1 MEETAKKIGG
11 RRKGGGRRAGASK
24 GGSRVEAVT
33 MLPVTDEGTLREAP
47 EENAAQPAEVPAQ
60 VSGSAASEEAPR
72 EEREAV
78 VAPEIPFEAPA
89 EEASLPEEERRSPGE
104 LEELH
109 AELFSEDLDQKAVE
123 QMFRWARE
131 GHSDGETEE
140 GGELSGT
147 ALLESVRHGRHVAGL
162 LLRLFEALS
171 SVHQLDGRWARLLV
185 QASLWHD
192 LGFAMGGR
200 KRHHKRSMEIIERNG
215 HLSLGFGLEEKD
227 RPLVALL
234 ARYHRRAWPS
244 VKHRPFAALAP
255 EERSA
260 LQRAAAL
267 LRMADALDFTH
278 RAAVEDLRVRVRRRS
293 ATITCFGARSCA
305 RECRRTLKKGDLFEK
320 LFGRKLAVTQ
330 GKEGDRDER

>member
-24 GGSRVEAVT
+24 GGSRAEAVT
-33 MLPVTDEGTLREAP
+33 MLPVTDEGALHEAP
-47 EENAAQPAEVPAQ
+47 EEKAAEPVETPAQ
-60 VSGSAASEEAPR
+60 MSGSAAPEEAAC

-78 VAPEIPFEAPA
+78 VSPDISA
-89 EEASLPEEERRSPGE
+89 ERRAPGE
-104 LEELH
+104 LEELY

-131 GHSDGETEE
+131 GNTDGEPEE

-162 LLRLFEALS
+162 LLRLFEPLS
-171 SVHQLDGRWARLLV
+171 SVHQLDVRWARLLV
-185 QASLWHD
+185 QAALWHD

-215 HLSLGFGLEEKD
+215 HLSLAFGLEEKD

-244 VKHRPFAALAP
+244 VKHRPFAALSP

-293 ATITCFGARSCA
+293 TAITCFGARSCA